1 MVVGGPV
8 AGQTRKMDA
17 IGTARVPDHPTVQ
30 AALSLAR
37 RAPSVHNTQP
47 WRLVFD
53 GHRLQLYGD
62 TYRRL
67 SSADPQGRQL
77 IISCGA
83 LLDHI
88 RTAFAAAGWSTRVT
102 RLPDTAAD
110 HFADIEFAP
119 ARDVSDTVR
128 ARAAAIDRRYTDRLP
143 MLPPRDWERVE
154 PALRAVAADCEIT
167 VTVLAA
173 SARLRLAAASAQS
186 AALRAY
192 DPQYLNE
199 LHWWA
204 GNDSPADGVPLSALV
219 SAAEL
224 AQVGVGRAFPAAP
237 PSLRRGELTD
247 TSQLLVLGS
256 AADTPAQWLR
266 AGEALSAVLLEC
278 TAAGLATCPLTHITE
293 VPTSRRA
300 IANLVPGRVEPQVVV
315 RVGTAPTTAAQPPT
329 PRRPVGD
336 FLELHRF
343 G

>member
-1 MVVGGPV
+1 
-8 AGQTRKMDA
+8 MDA
-17 IGTARVPDHPTVQ
+17 TGSARVPDHPTVQ

-47 WRLVFD
+47 WRVVFD
-53 GHRLQLYGD
+53 GHRLQLYRD
-62 TYRRL
+62 TSRRL

-88 RTAFAAAGWSTRVT
+88 RTAFAAAGWSTEVT
-102 RLPDTAAD
+102 RRPDTAAD
-110 HFADIEFAP
+110 HLAEIEFAP
-119 ARDVSDTVR
+119 AAEVTDITRSR
-128 ARAAAIDRRYTDRLP
+128 AEAIDRRYTDRLP

-154 PALRAVAADCEIT
+154 PALRAVADTHSVALD
-167 VTVLAA
+167 VLAD

-186 AALRAY
+186 AALREY

-204 GNDSPADGVPLSALV
+204 GNDSPADGVPISALV

-247 TSQLLVLGS
+247 SSRLLVIGS
-256 AADTPAQWLR
+256 AADSPLDWLR
-266 AGEALSAVLLEC
+266 TGEALSAVLLEC
-278 TAAGLATCPLTHITE
+278 TAAGLSTCPLTHITE
-293 VPTSRRA
+293 IPVSRRA
-300 IANLVPGRVEPQVVV
+300 IANLVHESVQPQVVI
-315 RVGTAPTTAAQPPT
+315 RVGTAPTSAAQPPT

-336 FLELHRF
+336 FLELHRA

>member
-1 MVVGGPV
+1 
-8 AGQTRKMDA
+8 MDA
-17 IGTARVPDHPTVQ
+17 IGSARVPDHPTVQ

-47 WRLVFD
+47 WRVVFD
-53 GHRLQLYGD
+53 GHRLQLYRD
-62 TYRRL
+62 TSRRL

-77 IISCGA
+77 LISCGA

-88 RTAFAAAGWSTRVT
+88 RTAFAAAGWSTEVT
-102 RLPDTAAD
+102 RRPDTAAD
-110 HFADIEFAP
+110 HLAEIEFAP
-119 ARDVSDTVR
+119 AHEVTDTTR
-128 ARAAAIDRRYTDRLP
+128 ARAEAIDRRYTDRLP

-154 PALRAVAADCEIT
+154 PVVRTVADTYSVALD
-167 VTVLAA
+167 VLDD

-186 AALRAY
+186 AALREY

-204 GNDSPADGVPLSALV
+204 GNDSPADGVPISALV

-247 TSQLLVLGS
+247 SSRLLVIGS
-256 AADTPAQWLR
+256 ATDSPLDWLR
-266 AGEALSAVLLEC
+266 TGEALSAVLLEC
-278 TAAGLATCPLTHITE
+278 TAAGLSTCPLTHITE
-293 VPTSRRA
+293 VPVSRRA
-300 IANLVPGRVEPQVVV
+300 IANLVHESGRPQVVI
-315 RVGTAPTTAAQPPT
+315 RVGTAPTSAAQPPT

-336 FLELHRF
+336 FLELHRA

>member
-1 MVVGGPV
+1 
-8 AGQTRKMDA
+8 MDA

-53 GHRLQLYGD
+53 GHRLQLYAD

-88 RTAFAAAGWSTRVT
+88 RTAFAAAGWWTEVI
-102 RLPDTAAD
+102 RLPDTARD
-110 HFADIEFAP
+110 HLAEIEFAP
-119 ARDVSDTVR
+119 ARDVSDTTR

-143 MLPPRDWERVE
+143 MLPPRDWEQVE
-154 PALRAVAADCEIT
+154 PVLRTVAAAHEVSVD
-167 VTVLAA
+167 VLEG
-173 SARLRLAAASAQS
+173 SARLRLAAASARS
-186 AALRAY
+186 AALREY

-224 AQVGVGRAFPAAP
+224 AQVGVGRAFPTAP

-247 TSQLLVLGS
+247 ASQLLVIGS
-256 AADTPAQWLR
+256 AADGPLQWLR
-266 AGEALSAVLLEC
+266 SGEALSAVLLEC
-278 TAAGLATCPLTHITE
+278 TAAGLTTCPLTHITE
-293 VPTSRRA
+293 IPVSRRA
-300 IANLVPGRVEPQVVV
+300 IANLVPGPAEPQVVV
-315 RVGTAPTTAAQPPT
+315 RVGTAPATAAQPPT

-336 FLELHRF
+336 FLDLHRAA
-343 G
+343 

>member
-1 MVVGGPV
+1 
-8 AGQTRKMDA
+8 MDA
-17 IGTARVPDHPTVQ
+17 IGSARVPDHPTVQ
-30 AALSLAR
+30 AALALAR

-47 WRLVFD
+47 WRVVFD
-53 GHRLQLYGD
+53 GHRLQLYRD
-62 TYRRL
+62 TCRRL

-77 IISCGA
+77 VISCGA

-88 RTAFAAAGWSTRVT
+88 RTAFAAAGWSTTVT
-102 RLPDTAAD
+102 RRPDTVAD
-110 HFADIEFAP
+110 HLAEIEFAP
-119 ARDVSDTVR
+119 AREVTDTTR
-128 ARAAAIDRRYTDRLP
+128 ARAEAIDRRYTDRLP
-143 MLPPRDWERVE
+143 MLPPRNWERVE
-154 PALRAVAADCEIT
+154 PVLHAVADTHSVALS
-167 VTVLAA
+167 VLAD

-204 GNDSPADGVPLSALV
+204 GNDSPADGVPISALV

-247 TSQLLVLGS
+247 SSRLLVLGS
-256 AADTPAQWLR
+256 ATDSPLDWLR
-266 AGEALSAVLLEC
+266 SGEALSAVLLEC
-278 TAAGLATCPLTHITE
+278 TAAGLSTCPLTHITE
-293 VPTSRRA
+293 VPASRRA
-300 IANLVPGRVEPQVVV
+300 IANLVPGRVQPQVVI
-315 RVGTAPTTAAQPPT
+315 RVGTAPTSAAQPPT

-336 FLELHRF
+336 FLELHRA

>member
-1 MVVGGPV
+1 
-8 AGQTRKMDA
+8 MDA
-17 IGTARVPDHPTVQ
+17 IGTARLPDHPTVQ

-47 WRLVFD
+47 WRWVFD
-53 GHRLQLYGD
+53 GHRLQLYRD
-62 TYRRL
+62 TSRRL
-67 SSADPQGRQL
+67 FSADPQGRQL

-83 LLDHI
+83 MLDHV
-88 RTAFAAAGWSTRVT
+88 RTAFAAAGWDTEVI

-110 HFADIEFAP
+110 HLATVGFTPAP
-119 ARDVSDTVR
+119 ESSDTVR

-154 PALRAVAADCEIT
+154 PGLHTTATDRGGTFE
-167 VTVLAA
+167 VLGD

-186 AALRAY
+186 AALREY

-204 GNDSPADGVPLSALV
+204 GNDSPADGVPISALV

-247 TSQLLVLGS
+247 SARLLVIGS
-256 AADTPAQWLR
+256 AADSPLDWLR

-293 VPTSRRA
+293 VPVSRRT
-300 IANLVPGRVEPQVVV
+300 IANLLHEPAMPQVVV
-315 RVGTAPTTAAQPPT
+315 RVGTAPTSAAQPPT
-329 PRRPVGD
+329 PRRTVGD
-336 FLELHRF
+336 FLELHRSA
-343 G
+343 

>member
-1 MVVGGPV
+1 
-8 AGQTRKMDA
+8 MDA

-30 AALSLAR
+30 AALALAR

-47 WRLVFD
+47 WRVVFD
-53 GHRLQLYGD
+53 GHRLQLYSD
-62 TYRRL
+62 TCRRL

-110 HFADIEFAP
+110 HLAEVEFEP

-143 MLPPRDWERVE
+143 MLPPRDWARVE
-154 PALRAVAADCEIT
+154 PALRAAAAACAID
-167 VTVLAA
+167 VTALDA

-204 GNDSPADGVPLSALV
+204 GNDSPADGVPISALV

-224 AQVGVGRAFPAAP
+224 AQVGVGRAFPAP
-237 PSLRRGELTD
+237 PPPQRRRGPL
-247 TSQLLVLGS
+247 SIRRLLPGGRGAVAPRG
-256 AADTPAQWLR
+256 ARPGTPR
-266 AGEALSAVLLEC
+266 GGGGAG
-278 TAAGLATCPLTHITE
+278 
-293 VPTSRRA
+293 
-300 IANLVPGRVEPQVVV
+300 
-315 RVGTAPTTAAQPPT
+315 PPR
-329 PRRPVGD
+329 PRRPRCGAANSPMPHNCWCWVRTRIRPPSGCGAAKPCP
-336 FLELHRF
+336 RCCSNARPR
-343 G
+343 GWPPAR

>member
-1 MVVGGPV
+1 
-8 AGQTRKMDA
+8 MDA

-47 WRLVFD
+47 WRWVFD
-53 GHRLQLYGD
+53 GHRLQLHRD
-62 TYRRL
+62 TSRQL
-67 SSADPQGRQL
+67 FSADPQGRQL

-83 LLDHI
+83 MLDHV
-88 RTAFAAAGWSTRVT
+88 RTAFAAAGWDTEVT

-110 HFADIEFAP
+110 HLATVAFTPAP
-119 ARDVSDTVR
+119 EVPDPVR
-128 ARAAAIDRRYTDRLP
+128 TLAAAVERRYTDRLP
-143 MLPPRDWERVE
+143 MLPPRDWERVA
-154 PALRAVAADCEIT
+154 PGLHTTAAERGGT
-167 VTVLAA
+167 LEVLDD

-186 AALRAY
+186 AALREY

-204 GNDSPADGVPLSALV
+204 GNDSPADGVPISALV

-247 TSQLLVLGS
+247 SSRLLVIGS
-256 AADTPAQWLR
+256 AADSPLDWLR

-278 TAAGLATCPLTHITE
+278 TAAGLATCPLSHITE
-293 VPTSRRA
+293 VPVSRRT
-300 IANLVPGRVEPQVVV
+300 IANLLREPAAPQVVV
-315 RVGTAPTTAAQPPT
+315 RVGTAPTSAAQPPT
-329 PRRPVGD
+329 PRRTVGD
-336 FLELHRF
+336 FLELHRAA
-343 G
+343 

>member
-1 MVVGGPV
+1 
-8 AGQTRKMDA
+8 MDA
-17 IGTARVPDHPTVQ
+17 IGSARVPDHPTVQ
-30 AALSLAR
+30 AALALAR

-47 WRLVFD
+47 WRVVFD
-53 GHRLQLYGD
+53 GHRLQLYRD
-62 TYRRL
+62 TCRRL

-77 IISCGA
+77 VISCGA

-88 RTAFAAAGWSTRVT
+88 RTAFAAAGWSTTVT
-102 RLPDTAAD
+102 RRPDTAAD
-110 HFADIEFAP
+110 HLAQIEFAP
-119 ARDVSDTVR
+119 AREVTDTTR
-128 ARAAAIDRRYTDRLP
+128 ARAEAIDRRYTDRLP
-143 MLPPRDWERVE
+143 MLPPRNWERVE
-154 PALRAVAADCEIT
+154 PVVRAVADTHSVALD
-167 VTVLAA
+167 VLAD

-204 GNDSPADGVPLSALV
+204 GNDSPADGVPISALV

-247 TSQLLVLGS
+247 SSRLLVIGS
-256 AADTPAQWLR
+256 AADSPLDWLR
-266 AGEALSAVLLEC
+266 TGEALSAVLLEC
-278 TAAGLATCPLTHITE
+278 TAAGLSTCPLTHITE
-293 VPTSRRA
+293 VPASRRA
-300 IANLVPGRVEPQVVV
+300 IANLVPGHVQPQVVI
-315 RVGTAPTTAAQPPT
+315 RVGTAPTSAAQPPT

-336 FLELHRF
+336 FLELHRA

>member
-1 MVVGGPV
+1 
-8 AGQTRKMDA
+8 MDA

-47 WRLVFD
+47 WRMSFD

-88 RTAFAAAGWSTRVT
+88 RTAFAAAGWATEVT
-102 RLPDTAAD
+102 RLPDTASD
-110 HFADIEFAP
+110 HLAEIEFAP
-119 ARDVSDTVR
+119 ARDVSDRIR
-128 ARAAAIDRRYTDRLP
+128 AHAAAIDRRYTDRLP

-154 PALRAVAADCEIT
+154 PALRAVATAHE
-167 VTVLAA
+167 VTVDVLEA

-186 AALRAY
+186 AALREY

-204 GNDSPADGVPLSALV
+204 GNDSPADGVPISALV

-224 AQVGVGRAFPAAP
+224 AQVGVGRAFPTAP

-247 TSQLLVLGS
+247 ASRLLVIGS
-256 AADTPAQWLR
+256 AADSPGHWLR
-266 AGEALSAVLLEC
+266 SGEALSSLLLEC
-278 TAAGLATCPLTHITE
+278 TAAGLTTCPLTHITE
-293 VPTSRRA
+293 VPVSRRA
-300 IANLVPGRVEPQVVV
+300 IAALLPKHAVPQVVV
-315 RVGTAPTTAAQPPT
+315 RVGTAPTTAAAPPT

-336 FLELHRF
+336 FLDLHRA

>member
-1 MVVGGPV
+1 
-8 AGQTRKMDA
+8 MDA

-88 RTAFAAAGWSTRVT
+88 RTAFGAAGWSTRVT

-110 HFADIEFAP
+110 HLAEIDFDP
-119 ARDVSDTVR
+119 AQDVSDTVR

-154 PALRAVAADCEIT
+154 PALRAVAAAYEVT
-167 VTVLAA
+167 VTVLEA

-204 GNDSPADGVPLSALV
+204 GNDSPADGVPISALV

-247 TSQLLVLGS
+247 ASQLLVLGS

-336 FLELHRF
+336 FLDLHRF